1 VGTERS
7 SATPLPIQVVFQ
19 GGGAKLC
26 HLMAVCD
33 VLKGFEATDRIR
45 VTRAAGSSAGA
56 IAAVMLA
63 SAQPISEYKVRVTQ
77 TAAQFGSSLRVSEL
91 TGKWRVF
98 NGHPY
103 FGKTFYL
110 EDVFTHLF
118 GKAIAQTEVSK
129 FRFPL
134 ELYFTDLYSLGSRTA
149 PQDDTCARA
158 LAKSC
163 RYPFAFVGYKSDEV
177 EVDGG
182 LALNLPVDGLHARAS
197 QDGSVIAISFENT
210 PGRHQK
216 GLRAYAEQLMSASIQ
231 SSVTRSQIILGHEN
245 VFAIKTD
252 IGTFEFERALA
263 DGLGSHFELTAERF
277 RGWFGEWLRTKMAEP
292 LPRPAVIRPTLA
304 NFKLP
309 PAVIKELHINPTVA
323 KTRGKKAQSFETAN
337 FDQNGK
343 FDGTYSARS
352 VLTFTVLQPTSLSAL
367 QFQIAKD
374 ASFDSA
380 GLKCWAT
387 NAVGMPL
394 KFSTHVEEI
403 SQERDP
409 MRTFLLYFLFEET
422 LTPSSESQPYT
433 LGHEARIGDPYP
445 ALGQSPEIAAFFRGE
460 GDAEEMLL
468 AVAFPRDLLRTHSI
482 VTDICDVPAD
492 KLQLCKGLSLQ
503 PGEKLIKSEEQ
514 PFDLIVDSL
523 RLATSFDRY
532 YVVGR
537 LARNVG
543 PRQGFGVLIE

>member
-1 VGTERS
+1 MNQPKRAPE
-7 SATPLPIQVVFQ
+7 PLQVVFQ

-33 VLKGFEATDRIR
+33 VLKDYEEKGTIR

-63 SAQPISEYKVRVTQ
+63 SNCPISEYKVRLKQ
-77 TAAQFGSSLRVSEL
+77 TAAQFRSSFRISEII
-91 TGKWRVF
+91 GKWRVF
-98 NGHPY
+98 NGHSY
-103 FGKTFYL
+103 FGNAFYL

-118 GKAIAQTEVSK
+118 GADVAKAKISR

-134 ELYFTDLYSLGSRTA
+134 ELYFTDLYSLSSRTA
-149 PQDDTCARA
+149 PEDDTSARA

-182 LALNLPVDGLHARAS
+182 LALNLPVDNLHAKAS
-197 QDGSVIAISFENT
+197 QDGSAIAVSFENT
-210 PGRHQK
+210 PGRSQK
-216 GLRAYAEQLMSASIQ
+216 GLRAYAEQLISASIQ
-231 SSVTRSQIILGHEN
+231 SSVTRSQIILGYEN

-263 DGLGSHFELTAERF
+263 EGLGTHFDLTRERF
-277 RGWFGEWLRTKMAEP
+277 KGWFDEWLRTKIAEP
-292 LPRPAVIRPTLA
+292 IPRPAVVRPTLA
-304 NFKLP
+304 SFKLP
-309 PAVIKELHINPTVA
+309 RAVVKELHRNPTIA
-323 KTRGKKAQSFETAN
+323 KTRGKKVQSFETAN

-343 FDGTYSARS
+343 FDGTYFARS
-352 VLTFTVLQPTSLSAL
+352 VLTFTILQPTNLSAL
-367 QFQIAKD
+367 QFQIGRET
-374 ASFDSA
+374 SFDSA
-380 GLKCWAT
+380 ELKCWAT
-387 NAVGMPL
+387 NAIGMPL

-403 SQERDP
+403 SEDHEP
-409 MRTFLLYFLFEET
+409 KRTFLLYFLFEET

-445 ALGQSPEIAAFFRGE
+445 ALGKRPEIAAFFRGE

-468 AVAFPRDLLRTHSI
+468 AVAFPRDRLRSHTI
-482 VTDICDVPAD
+482 VTDLYDVPAD
-492 KLQLCKGLSLQ
+492 KLQSCPDFSLE
-503 PGEKLIKSEEQ
+503 PGEKIIKSEAQ
-514 PFDLIVDSL
+514 DLDSIVDSL
-523 RLATSFDRY
+523 RLTTSSDHY
-532 YVVGR
+532 YVLGR
-537 LARNVG
+537 RTRNVG